1 MSLVTTRGASQAK
14 KFFGREHADLIVLD
28 KRDLVFSFGPESLVD
43 LVRGLLQDDVE
54 VGFAQVDSSSIE
66 VHHLMAGR
74 RNDCLRVVIS
84 GVHVEHP
91 VVLGLV
97 PPNALLKGLRIS
109 ESAEVQGLVG
119 DGPERLGRK
128 VVTSSL
134 GERLDDKNQFSE
146 GNSSVLQHVWLHVR
160 RRPSHLG
167 VLMIDPSAV
176 ALPIVV
182 VLFSSIGVRKVLG
195 LDQILDHDRNAD
207 FDVDVIEVVLV
218 AVLLN
223 RLLVVFPRKWVERDP
238 TTSDLDPVPDREV
251 DSGEFFEL
259 VLQAT
264 SDFGIGRVFHEMDQ
278 LLRENVVS
286 VEEQDSSIRG
296 SQRDHDS
303 GFPVGKLELLSFS
316 VDTHD
321 SSSLHG
327 PDEVSNGVGQI
338 VRPRIEELAES
349 SEVLSMVSF
358 RGFDQMSH
366 FLNRSAGHVSGWVV
380 AEDVRQHQF
389 PLKQHPLVLNDVFPE
404 SG

>member
-1 MSLVTTRGASQAK
+1 MGQKGSVARS
-14 KFFGREHADLIVLD
+14 
-28 KRDLVFSFGPESLVD
+28 SFGE
-43 LVRGLLQDDVE
+43 RFDD
-54 VGFAQVDSSSIE
+54 Q
-66 VHHLMAGR
+66 
-74 RNDCLRVVIS
+74 
-84 GVHVEHP
+84 
-91 VVLGLV
+91 
-97 PPNALLKGLRIS
+97 
-109 ESAEVQGLVG
+109 
-119 DGPERLGRK
+119 
-128 VVTSSL
+128 
-134 GERLDDKNQFSE
+134 NQFSE

-160 RRPSHLG
+160 RRSSHLG

-195 LDQILDHDRNAD
+195 LDQIFNHDRNAD
-207 FDVDVIEVVLV
+207 LDVDVIEVVLV

-286 VEEQDSSIRG
+286 VEEQDASIRG

-303 GFPVGKLELLSFS
+303 GLPIGKLELLSFS

-321 SSSLHG
+321 SSSLHS
-327 PDEVSNGVGQI
+327 PDEVSNGVGQM

-349 SEVLSMVSF
+349 SRVLSMVSF

-366 FLNRSAGHVSGWVV
+366 FLDRSAGHVSCRVI